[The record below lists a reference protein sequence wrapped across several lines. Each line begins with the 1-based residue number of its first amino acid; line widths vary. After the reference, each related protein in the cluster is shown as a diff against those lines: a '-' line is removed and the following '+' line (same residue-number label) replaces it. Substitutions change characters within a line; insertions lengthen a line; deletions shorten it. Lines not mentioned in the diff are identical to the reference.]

1 LQPLQKGK
9 DMKVKAKSK
18 ISDELRPEYD
28 FDYSKAIRGKYSKR
42 IQQGGVN
49 VVMLEPDVAK
59 VFIDSAS
66 VNDALRSLIALTK
79 TTNRLTKQSGMKV
92 SSVR

>member
-1 LQPLQKGK
+1 
-9 DMKVKAKSK
+9 MKVKAKSK

-42 IQQGGVN
+42 IQQGWVN